1 MGDGEVE
8 IVVHNAYFA
17 PKRQNPCC
25 KPKVPKGPDMPEID
39 GPDMPDVP
47 KPDMPDMPKV
57 DMPNIPKPDMPDV
70 PKPDMPDVPKVDM
83 PDLPKAPKMPCKKP
97 KKEDKYTC
105 TVKTGGVMGVGGD
118 SKTSDEFVDSGNY
131 ISLRAF
137 RNNFDFDKDDKT
149 KKFKVEIHKKSGN
162 PLIPAKE
169 LCEVE
174 FEPDLTRYGRGERIP
189 IKSKNF
195 GPQSYVYCSFY
206 VRRRP
211 S

>member
-1 MGDGEVE
+1 MG
-8 IVVHNAYFA
+8 
-17 PKRQNPCC
+17 CC

-47 KPDMPDMPKV
+47 KPDMPDMPKGP
-57 DMPNIPKPDMPDV
+57 DMPN
-70 PKPDMPDVPKVDM
+70 
-83 PDLPKAPKMPCKKP
+83 LPKAPKMPCKKP

-149 KKFKVEIHKKSGN
+149 KKFKIEIHKKSGN